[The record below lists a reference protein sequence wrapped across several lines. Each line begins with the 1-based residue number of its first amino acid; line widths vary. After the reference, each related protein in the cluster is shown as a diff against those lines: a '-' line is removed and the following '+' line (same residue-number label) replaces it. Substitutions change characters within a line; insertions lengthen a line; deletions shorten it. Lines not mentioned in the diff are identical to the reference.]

1 MRRIRKPSRS
11 VLCTGGFSRPPI
23 SASHHRS
30 YCDSVAIAR
39 PLIANNDLVNSL
51 PKARTCLLAR
61 TYCNRCL
68 VHAIKDPL
76 GCYEV
81 SLQRTMTK

>member
-1 MRRIRKPSRS
+1 
-11 VLCTGGFSRPPI
+11 
-23 SASHHRS
+23 
-30 YCDSVAIAR
+30 
-39 PLIANNDLVNSL
+39 L